1 MSLDTPSR
9 DDVLA
14 MLDWYAA
21 MGVDVAVDETAHDR
35 FAESAVAEEA
45 RQAARAA
52 TTDQTAAPSGQS
64 ARPAPGSAPRLATS
78 RDTSRPASGE
88 VASQGL
94 DEAAR
99 SAREMAGACATLEE
113 LRAALDA
120 FDGCGLKRT
129 ASRLV
134 FADGNP
140 AARLMIVGE
149 APGAEEDRA
158 GLPFVGQQGRLLDAM
173 LASIGLDRTSVYMS
187 NVVPWRPPGNRPP
200 TPQELAICLPFTL
213 RQIAL
218 ADPDVILCLGGASA
232 QTLLGLKDSIMRARG
247 RWFDFAIEGKD
258 GARKTIPAMPML
270 RPADLLQSPSAKRHA
285 WRDLREVKK
294 ALAAKG

>member
-1 MSLDTPSR
+1 M
-9 DDVLA
+9 
-14 MLDWYAA
+14 
-21 MGVDVAVDETAHDR
+21 
-35 FAESAVAEEA
+35 F
-45 RQAARAA
+45 
-52 TTDQTAAPSGQS
+52 
-64 ARPAPGSAPRLATS
+64 
-78 RDTSRPASGE
+78 
-88 VASQGL
+88 
-94 DEAAR
+94 
-99 SAREMAGACATLEE
+99 
-113 LRAALDA
+113 
-120 FDGCGLKRT
+120 
-129 ASRLV
+129 
-134 FADGNP
+134 
-140 AARLMIVGE
+140 VGE
-149 APGAEEDRA
+149 APGYDEDISGR
-158 GLPFVGQQGRLLDAM
+158 PFVGRSGKLLDLMMTA
-173 LASIGLDRTSVYMS
+173 IGLDRSSAYIA

>member
-1 MSLDTPSR
+1 MSLDTLSR

-21 MGVDVAVDETAHDR
+21 MGVDVAVDESVHDR
-35 FAESAVAEEA
+35 FAESAAAEEA

-52 TTDQTAAPSGQS
+52 AAEAAAAP

-78 RDTSRPASGE
+78 RAFSPDSAAAGAAVGT
-88 VASQGL
+88 

-99 SAREMAGACATLEE
+99 TAREMAAACTTLDE
-113 LRAALDA
+113 LRAALEA

-158 GLPFVGQQGRLLDAM
+158 GLPFAGKQGRLLDRM
-173 LASIGLDRTSVYMS
+173 LASIGLDRTSVYLA

-200 TPQELAICLPFTL
+200 TPAEMSICIPFTL

-218 ADPDVILCLGGASA
+218 ADPQVILCLGGASV
-232 QTLLGLKDSIMRARG
+232 QTLLGLKDGIMRARG
-247 RWFDFAIEGKD
+247 RWYDLAVEARG
-258 GARKTIPAMPML
+258 GAEKKIRAMPMV
-270 RPADLLQSPSAKRHA
+270 PPDYLLKTPTAKRLA

-294 ALAAKG
+294 ALEGKG